1 MQYESQ
7 PGGVVKTNDELRK
20 DVIAELAWEPSL
32 DASNIGV
39 TAKDGIVTITG
50 HVHSYAEKY
59 HAEKCVQRV
68 AGVHGIANE
77 LEVRVL
83 SANEL
88 EDSDIAR
95 AAVAALQWNVLVP
108 SNQVQAVVQ
117 HGWITLTGEVNWQ
130 FQKTLAEKAVRYLPG
145 VKGITNRIAIK
156 PSVHATDV
164 SSRIRDSLKRNAET
178 EASHIEIEV
187 NRGEVTLT
195 GSVHSFAEKIAAGS
209 AAWSA
214 PGVTNVKNRLTIS
227 PYVYA

>member
-1 MQYESQ
+1 M
-7 PGGVVKTNDELRK
+7 KTNEELRK
-20 DVIAELAWEPSL
+20 DIVAELAWEPSL

-39 TAKDGIVTITG
+39 TAKDGIVHLTG
-50 HVHSYAEKY
+50 HVHSYAERY

-68 AGVHGIANE
+68 GGVHGIANE

-88 EDSDIAR
+88 EDSDIVR
-95 AAVAALQWNVLVP
+95 AAVIALQFNVLVP
-108 SNQVQAVVQ
+108 SDQVQAVVQ

-145 VKGITNRIAIK
+145 VKGITNRIAIR
-156 PSVHATDV
+156 PAVHPRDI
-164 SSRIRDSLKRNAET
+164 SHRIRDSLKRTAET
-178 EASHIEIEV
+178 EALQIEIEV
-187 NRGEVTLT
+187 NKGEVTLT
-195 GSVHSFAEKIAAGS
+195 GTVHSFPEKIAAGR

-214 PGVTNVKNRLTIS
+214 PGVTNVENRLTVS